1 MHCMAVASGRPV
13 RCVLVPSLMRVEALS
28 DCVLVTDRVGC
39 LTLPTVHH
47 QLVLTRPRLWV
58 LHLRMALATVS

>member
-1 MHCMAVASGRPV
+1 
-13 RCVLVPSLMRVEALS
+13 MRVQALS
-28 DCVLVTDRVGC
+28 YCVPVTDRVGC

-47 QLVLTRPRLWV
+47 QLLTRPRLRV

>member
-1 MHCMAVASGRPV
+1 MYCKAVASGRLV
-13 RCVLVPSLMRVEALS
+13 RCVLVPSLMRVLALS
-28 DCVLVTDRVGC
+28 YCVPVTDRVGC

-47 QLVLTRPRLWV
+47 QLVLTRSRHRV